1 MQYVPLHLHTEYS
14 LLDGSIR
21 TKALC
26 KFAKENN
33 MPAVA
38 ITDHGVM
45 YGAIDMYVAAKDA
58 GIKALIGCEFY
69 VTNSQDLSDKSPS
82 SREYYH
88 LVLIAKNQQGYQNL
102 IKLVSI
108 SHIEGFYYKPR
119 INHKL
124 LEKYKDGLICLSACI
139 QGEVIQAILKQG
151 YNEAKEI
158 AQYYKSLF
166 ADDYYLEMQDHGL
179 LDQKKS
185 NPDLIKLSKE
195 LGIELVITNDSHYL
209 KKEDADWHDTLLCI
223 QTNSLKEDNNRF
235 KFSNN
240 EFYVKTPEE
249 LKESFHWLDENQFN
263 KAIENTVNIANK
275 CNLTIEMG
283 KSFLPPFDVP
293 EGYTAETYLEHLVF
307 KGLNEKYGEI
317 SSDIEKRARYE
328 LSIIDNMGF
337 AAYFLIVWDFINYS
351 REHNIPVGPGRGSAA
366 GSVIAYALGIT
377 SLDPIEHN
385 LLFERFLNPERV
397 SMPDVDID
405 FCIEGRAK
413 VIEYVTK
420 KYGADH
426 VCQIITFGSLAAK
439 NAFKSI
445 ARAYDV
451 PFSEA
456 NKWSSLI
463 PSGPGVT
470 LKDALADGMELKALY
485 DSNPTVKKIVDMA
498 LPIEGLKQNIGT
510 HAAGVII
517 SHLPLNEIVPVQLSK
532 ENSVI
537 TEFAMSDIEKLGLLK
552 MDFLGLKN
560 LTTIR
565 NTLDLIKQ
573 RTGET
578 FDINKIPLDDKLTF
592 DLLTRGDTDGVFQ
605 LESAG
610 MKKLVRDLRPSV
622 FEDLGA
628 LVALFRPGPLDS
640 GMVEDFVARKHG
652 RQEIKY
658 PHPVLEP
665 ILKDTYG
672 TIVYQEQIMQ
682 IAQAMAGYTLGQ
694 ADILRRAMGK
704 KKHDVMEKQKSIFIE
719 GAKNNNIEEK
729 IASDLFE
736 TMAKFAAYCFNRSH
750 SAAYAFVAY
759 QTAYLKAHY
768 PIEYM
773 AALLSSVK
781 NDLDKTQSY
790 ISESQK
796 LGIKILPPDIN
807 YSSIDF
813 TPDGNNIRF
822 GLGSVKGVG
831 SSIIELIEKERE
843 NGKFTS
849 ISDFVARVDMKC
861 INRKTLESLFKSGA
875 FCSLEPSRKKLIE
888 NIDSIINLAQKEHKA
903 KELGQVSL
911 FSALSGAG
919 LNNSTS
925 MTQSFEMQSFKL
937 LGDDSDYSDSIIQGF
952 EKELL
957 GFYISSH
964 PLENIKDKLKFLTTH
979 NINELSDV
987 PNDKLVTICGL
998 VVQERQI
1005 PLKKDPTKSLKMG
1018 VIEDLTSSVDFV
1030 IFYKNLVEYGS
1041 FLQTGKKVILS
1052 GRVQKREEQDSIQFI
1067 IESVKPVE
1075 NSNLVHLSIKKEM
1088 PFEEIIEL
1096 KDFISQFKGSDPLI
1110 IHINSGEAT
1119 DKKTILT
1126 GCNFWVESSNVFI
1139 NSFEKKYNDKIDIK
1153 ITSLDS

>member
-307 KGLNEKYGEI
+307 KGLNEKYGKI

>member
-831 SSIIELIEKERE
+831 SSIIELIEKERK